1 MSISHIHLLRSR
13 FPLNINTEV
22 LFSSTIA
29 LAGGNFCV
37 VASDTRMT
45 QHDVNVMA
53 RDVDKVH
60 PL

>member
-1 MSISHIHLLRSR
+1 MII
-13 FPLNINTEV
+13 

-29 LAGGNFCV
+29 LAGDNFCV
-37 VASDTRMT
+37 VASDTRMN

>member
-1 MSISHIHLLRSR
+1 M
-13 FPLNINTEV
+13 
-22 LFSSTIA
+22 IA